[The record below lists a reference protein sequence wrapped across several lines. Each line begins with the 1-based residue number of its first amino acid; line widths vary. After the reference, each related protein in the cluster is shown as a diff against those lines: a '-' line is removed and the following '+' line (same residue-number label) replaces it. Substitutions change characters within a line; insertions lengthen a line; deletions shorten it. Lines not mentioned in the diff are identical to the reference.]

1 MKEKTGGISLM
12 ILSIYFGFITFDGKA
27 PIPTGL
33 MLVLH
38 LVEIGL
44 IFSAGIV
51 VIIFKAERK
60 NWKQQI

>member
-27 PIPTGL
+27 PIPAGL